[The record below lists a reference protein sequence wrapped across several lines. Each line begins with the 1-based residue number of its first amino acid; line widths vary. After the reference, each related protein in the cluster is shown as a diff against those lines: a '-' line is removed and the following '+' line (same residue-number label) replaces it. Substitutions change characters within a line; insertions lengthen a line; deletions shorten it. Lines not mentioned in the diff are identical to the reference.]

1 MWVFEMPLLREEDR
15 EYLRKEFEKIL
26 KDKVKVLGFVKGE
39 DCKYCKETKEL
50 LEEVASLSDKIE
62 LVFPESGEEYGIEEV
77 PVVVVQD
84 EEGELGTRVRFLG
97 IPSGYE
103 FTSLV
108 KDIMYVSTKTLEISE
123 STIEELQSIENEI
136 LIEVYVTPS
145 CPYCPRAVLLAHQFA
160 MVSEKITGVMVES
173 YEFPAKAD
181 EWNVMSVPHTVVR
194 NIEKGSVGEFIGA
207 YPESYLL
214 KVVKDVD
221 AGKDVKLS

>member
-1 MWVFEMPLLREEDR
+1 MGLLREEDR

-26 KDKVKVLGFVKGE
+26 KDEVRLIGFVKGE
-39 DCKYCKETKEL
+39 DCRYCKETKAL
-50 LEEVASLSDKIE
+50 LEEVASLSNKIE
-62 LVFPESGEEYGIEEV
+62 LEFPESGEEYGINEV
-77 PVVVVQD
+77 PAVVVQD
-84 EEGELGTRVRFLG
+84 KEGELGTRVRFLG

-123 STIEELQSIENEI
+123 KTIEELQSVESEI

-160 MVSEKITGVMVES
+160 MVSEKIVGVMVES

-194 NIEKGSVGEFIGA
+194 NLEKGSVGEFIGA
-207 YPESYLL
+207 YPEQYLL
-214 KVVKDVD
+214 NVVRDVD
-221 AGKDVKLS
+221 RGKNVRIN

>member
-1 MWVFEMPLLREEDR
+1 MGLLREED
-15 EYLRKEFEKIL
+15 KEFLRNEFGKIL
-26 KDKVKVLGFVKGE
+26 KDEVRLIGFVKG
-39 DCKYCKETKEL
+39 DCRYCKETREL
-50 LEEVASLSDKIE
+50 LEEVSSLSDKIE
-62 LVFPESGEEYGIEEV
+62 LELPESGEKYGISEV
-77 PVVVVQD
+77 PVVIVQD
-84 EEGELGTRVRFLG
+84 KEGELGTRVRFLG

-123 STIEELQSIENEI
+123 KTIEELQNVESDI

-145 CPYCPRAVLLAHQFA
+145 CPYCPKAVLLAHQFA

-194 NIEKGSVGEFIGA
+194 NLEKGSVGEFVGA

-214 KVVKDVD
+214 NVVKEVD
-221 AGKDVKLS
+221 KGKDVRIS